1 LFVFIFYIARFVASV
16 DVMALK
22 HAYGFN
28 ADGEQVG
35 LPAGFM
41 RPDDDAPTDFRSLD
55 TVAERP

>member
-1 LFVFIFYIARFVASV
+1 
-16 DVMALK
+16 MALK

-55 TVAERP
+55 TVADRP